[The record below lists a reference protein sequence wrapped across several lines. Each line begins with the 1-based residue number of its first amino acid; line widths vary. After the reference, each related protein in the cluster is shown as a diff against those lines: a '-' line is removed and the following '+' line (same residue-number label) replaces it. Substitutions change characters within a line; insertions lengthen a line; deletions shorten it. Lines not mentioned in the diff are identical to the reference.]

1 MSAAR
6 SSVRRRNVPV
16 VEETV
21 EVLDVEQVEEVNPVN
36 LEEEPIDIEQ
46 ADEQVDEETH
56 DAGEENIDIGALL
69 AQSQENS
76 EQVDEIPEEVQEE
89 IPEPSEELPAPV
101 VETSAAPSEPIKRRA
116 RRVAANDDDVV
127 ESQAEPSAAPSVAT
141 PKSNVSGG
149 KFAALTKKTA
159 SVSSAPT
166 TSKPNTSRFASLT
179 GKAKTSVVTKL
190 TPSEYFAANVQEKGP
205 VALINEMF
213 PTVESVKALPRAEYV
228 KIRNYLCWLADM
240 SEKPFNSQFVG
251 AYHSLIMSKQKNTPT
266 HIKLDGANPAYFQ
279 MGDEEIEVQPHEPC
293 VYPGDD
299 NEMAAESEFRVFT
312 FRTQLEEFP
321 VEAQIAKIDE
331 FVSEYEL

>member
-6 SSVRRRNVPV
+6 ASVRRRNAPV
-16 VEETV
+16 VEEPI
-21 EVLDVEQVEEVNPVN
+21 EVLDVEQVEEVNPVT
-36 LEEEPIDIEQ
+36 LDEEPIDIEQ
-46 ADEQVDEETH
+46 ADEQIDEETH
-56 DAGEENIDIGALL
+56 DASEETIDIGALL
-69 AQSQENS
+69 AQSQDDS
-76 EQVDEIPEEVQEE
+76 EQVDEVLEEVQEE

-101 VETSAAPSEPIKRRA
+101 AETSAAPSEPIKRRA
-116 RRVAANDDDVV
+116 RRVAANDDDAV

-166 TSKPNTSRFASLT
+166 TSKPTSRFASLT
-179 GKAKTSVVTKL
+179 GKASVVTKL
-190 TPSEYFAANVQEKGP
+190 TPSEYFKANVQEKGP

-213 PTVESVKALPRAEYV
+213 PTEKSVKDLPRAEYV
-228 KIRNYLCWLADM
+228 KIRNYLCWLANM
-240 SEKPFNSQFVG
+240 SEKPFESQFVG
-251 AYHSLIMSKQKNTPT
+251 AYHSLIMSKQKETPT
-266 HIKLDGANPAYFQ
+266 HIKLDGTTPAYFQ
-279 MGDEEIEVQPHEPC
+279 VNDEEIEVQPYEPC

-321 VEAQIAKIDE
+321 VEAQITMIDQ